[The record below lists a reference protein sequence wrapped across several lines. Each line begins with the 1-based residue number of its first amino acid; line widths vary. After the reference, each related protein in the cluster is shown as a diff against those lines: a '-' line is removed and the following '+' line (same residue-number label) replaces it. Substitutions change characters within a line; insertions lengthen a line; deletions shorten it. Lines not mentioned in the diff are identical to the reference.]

1 MTGLQLGLGLD
12 AGGTQTRWA
21 LADAS
26 GRLAAEGSVAPLS
39 GLLLGSEAGKATMRA
54 TLAEITQ
61 HLPQQTR
68 LVGVLAGITGFDTS
82 DVPPLC
88 ELVGQVMALPTAAVR
103 AMSDIELAC
112 HAAFAPGEGYVVYA
126 GTGSVAAYVDSA
138 GEMQRAGGRG
148 PVIDDGGGGYWIA
161 RQALRLVWRAEDEAP
176 GSWQSSPLARCL
188 FKRLGGSDWA
198 ATRKGVY
205 AASRGEVGT
214 LALAVAEAA
223 DQDPAALAL
232 LQEAGQ
238 ELARLAQALIRRYG
252 PRPIA
257 LAGRALDLHPII
269 ETTLRAALPAGTPVQ
284 RLTQPA
290 HHAAA
295 SIAAKNLTQ
304 GVL

>member
-21 LADAS
+21 LAQAS
-26 GRLAAEGSVAPLS
+26 GQLVAEGSVAPLS
-39 GLLLGSEAGKATMRA
+39 GLLLGSDAGRATMRA
-54 TLAEITQ
+54 TLAEIAQ
-61 HLPQQTR
+61 HLPSQAR

-82 DVPPLC
+82 DVPPLR
-88 ELVGQVMALPTAAVR
+88 EMVGQALAVPTAAVQ

-112 HAAFAPGEGYVVYA
+112 HAAFAPGAGYVLYA
-126 GTGSVAAYVDSA
+126 GTGSVAAFVDSA
-138 GEMQRAGGRG
+138 GVMHRAGGRG

-161 RQALRLVWRAEDEAP
+161 RQALRCVWRAEDEVP
-176 GSWQSSPLARCL
+176 GSWQTSPLAQSL

-223 DQDPAALAL
+223 DADPAAMAL
-232 LQEAGQ
+232 LQEAGH
-238 ELARLAQALIRRYG
+238 ELARLGQALLRRFG

-269 ETTLRAALPAGTPVQ
+269 EATLRAALPEGTPVQ
-284 RLTQPA
+284 RLTQRA

-295 SIAAKNLTQ
+295 SIAARKSL
-304 GVL
+304 